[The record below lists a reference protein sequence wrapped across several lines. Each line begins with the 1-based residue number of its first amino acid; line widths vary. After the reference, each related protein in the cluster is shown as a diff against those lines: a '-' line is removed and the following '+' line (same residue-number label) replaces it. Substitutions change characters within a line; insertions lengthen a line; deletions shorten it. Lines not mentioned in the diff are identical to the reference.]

1 MLTPGRNCWRA
12 ERARRVAFI
21 VDAAAYF
28 AAFRAAAAR
37 ARRSILIIG
46 WDIDS
51 RIRLVP
57 EGAQDGLPETLGE
70 FLDALARRSGGPD
83 IYVLDWDF
91 AMLYATGREILPIYH
106 LGWRTHRRL
115 RFHLD
120 DAHPVGGSHHQK
132 IVVVDDAVA
141 FVGGLDLTHCR
152 WDTPEHRPNDPR
164 RRHPDGDPCSP
175 FHDLQMA
182 VDGAAAAALGELAR
196 ERWRRATGEEIARGG
211 RDPAHD
217 PWPPGLDPDL
227 SDVEVAIART
237 EPAYE
242 EYAEV
247 QEIKQLYLDAVAAA
261 QRGIYIEN
269 QYFTASAVGEAL
281 ARRLDEADG
290 PEVLLVSRRSDSGWL
305 EESTMGVLRA
315 RMHQRLTQADRHGRY
330 QCLYPHLP
338 GPDEVFLNVHSKL
351 LIVDDELLT
360 IGSANL
366 CNRSMGFD
374 TECNLAIEARGDA
387 RVGEAIAAL
396 RQRLLAEH
404 LGSEPVRVAAK
415 EQETGRLLATVRALE
430 GGERTLKALNPV
442 IDEDMEEWLPDREMI
457 DPERPVDPE
466 RLVSEFVPRE
476 ETASGVKRIIAFGAL
491 LALLLGLAAAW
502 RWTPLGDWLQWET
515 LVSAAEA
522 LRQSSAGTLGVLG
535 IYVLAGFLVV
545 PVTLL
550 VALTVLVFG
559 PWLGLAL
566 ALSGSLLSAGA
577 TYVLGRALGRDTVRR
592 LGGTGINRLS
602 RRLGERGLLAMMAV
616 RLIPVAPFTVVN
628 LVAGASHIGARDFFL
643 GTALGMAPGIVATV
657 LFIDRVVAAMREPGA
672 GAFAILAAVVALV
685 IAGAMLLRRWLQRS
699 ESASRDA

>member
-1 MLTPGRNCWRA
+1 
-12 ERARRVAFI
+12 
-21 VDAAAYF
+21 
-28 AAFRAAAAR
+28 
-37 ARRSILIIG
+37 
-46 WDIDS
+46 
-51 RIRLVP
+51 
-57 EGAQDGLPETLGE
+57 
-70 FLDALARRSGGPD
+70 
-83 IYVLDWDF
+83 
-91 AMLYATGREILPIYH
+91 
-106 LGWRTHRRL
+106 
-115 RFHLD
+115 
-120 DAHPVGGSHHQK
+120 
-132 IVVVDDAVA
+132 
-141 FVGGLDLTHCR
+141 
-152 WDTPEHRPNDPR
+152 
-164 RRHPDGDPCSP
+164 
-175 FHDLQMA
+175 
-182 VDGAAAAALGELAR
+182 
-196 ERWRRATGEEIARGG
+196 
-211 RDPAHD
+211 
-217 PWPPGLDPDL
+217 
-227 SDVEVAIART
+227 
-237 EPAYE
+237 
-242 EYAEV
+242 
-247 QEIKQLYLDAVAAA
+247 
-261 QRGIYIEN
+261 
-269 QYFTASAVGEAL
+269 
-281 ARRLDEADG
+281 
-290 PEVLLVSRRSDSGWL
+290 
-305 EESTMGVLRA
+305 
-315 RMHQRLTQADRHGRY
+315 
-330 QCLYPHLP
+330 
-338 GPDEVFLNVHSKL
+338 
-351 LIVDDELLT
+351 
-360 IGSANL
+360 
-366 CNRSMGFD
+366 
-374 TECNLAIEARGDA
+374 
-387 RVGEAIAAL
+387 
-396 RQRLLAEH
+396 
-404 LGSEPVRVAAK
+404 
-415 EQETGRLLATVRALE
+415 
-430 GGERTLKALNPV
+430 V